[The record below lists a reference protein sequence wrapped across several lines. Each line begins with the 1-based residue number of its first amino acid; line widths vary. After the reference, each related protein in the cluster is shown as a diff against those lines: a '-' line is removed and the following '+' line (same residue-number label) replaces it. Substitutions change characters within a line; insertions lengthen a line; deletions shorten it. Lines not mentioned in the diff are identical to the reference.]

1 MKKLVLAC
9 CAVLVIGGGMMA
21 GGWAAGGQLYG
32 SYYDGALHPVS
43 ESIRDAS
50 RALDELRFDIWQDA
64 DGWFEDGTGEAPDEY
79 DTDWVDGWLETRQD
93 ALDAPDIPRQSLD
106 AIHGLDLTLSGG
118 DIAIETGG
126 DFALSGEYIVS
137 GSEYGDGVWELTL
150 FAGTDGA
157 VITLPD
163 QIGSYQKIDLTVTD
177 ASVTAYEPLMCVD
190 MDITV
195 AGGTLDADLLGAGS
209 VDMHVGAGTVR
220 AYLDGSAD
228 EYHIQ
233 GKASMGSVQLNG
245 QELFGGALGTHRFN
259 NRETAA
265 DAPRALNLEVGA
277 GTIELDTVG

>member
-1 MKKLVLAC
+1 M
-9 CAVLVIGGGMMA
+9 
-21 GGWAAGGQLYG
+21 
-32 SYYDGALHPVS
+32 
-43 ESIRDAS
+43 
-50 RALDELRFDIWQDA
+50 
-64 DGWFEDGTGEAPDEY
+64 
-79 DTDWVDGWLETRQD
+79 DGWLETRQD
-93 ALDAPDIPRQSLD
+93 ALDAPDIPHQSLD

-137 GSEYGDGVWELTL
+137 GSEYGGGVWELTL

-209 VDMHVGAGTVR
+209 VDMHVGAGT
-220 AYLDGSAD
+220 
-228 EYHIQ
+228 
-233 GKASMGSVQLNG
+233 
-245 QELFGGALGTHRFN
+245 
-259 NRETAA
+259 
-265 DAPRALNLEVGA
+265 
-277 GTIELDTVG
+277 IELDTVG

>member
-1 MKKLVLAC
+1 M
-9 CAVLVIGGGMMA
+9 
-21 GGWAAGGQLYG
+21 
-32 SYYDGALHPVS
+32 S

-50 RALDELRFDIWQDA
+50 RALDELRLDIWQDA

-79 DTDWVDGWLETRQD
+79 DADWVDSWLETRQD

-195 AGGTLDADLLGAGS
+195 AGGTLDADLLGASS
-209 VDMHVGAGTVR
+209 VDMHAGAGTVR

-233 GKASMGSVQLNG
+233 GKASMGSVQLDG